1 MTTGVR
7 WDSTFSLRCIYKDSS
22 KLLKKY
28 QEKYKILESQ
38 GYTKDKRDHSEMKY
52 FKNIIEFH
60 KKRIYESRLELILR
74 HDYMFLKID
83 V

>member
-7 WDSTFSLRCIYKDSS
+7 WDSTCSLRYIYKDSC
-22 KLLKKY
+22 KLLEKY
-28 QEKYKILESQ
+28 QEKYKSLQSQ
-38 GYTKDKRDHSEMKY
+38 GYTKDKRIQDEIKY
-52 FKNIIEFH
+52 FKNIIQFH